1 MFKYIDAKK
10 SIITKT
16 DWIEEEDRL
25 LNWAENP
32 VFEKQ
37 PLHSIT
43 LTFIYLNADRTV
55 VGIAKNTIELEK
67 REQLSSILRRSVFF
81 DKVSSAK
88 NPILLFP
95 DPTKCDEI
103 GETPDDWLSKNYIYE
118 CASLFNLSLDYES
131 NSDFSNNKMNDI
143 VFNAEFAKIPNALI
157 LFHDQYELFV
167 IMREKIELKSILN
180 KKPKQG
186 VRKTKK
192 VRISDDLPRE
202 FLFSKST
209 PIESKRSTRKI

>member
-1 MFKYIDAKK
+1 MFNYFDAKK

-43 LTFIYLNADRTV
+43 LTFIYLNADRIV

-67 REQLSSILRRSVFF
+67 REQQSSILRRSVFF

-88 NPILLFP
+88 NPTSLFP
-95 DPTKCDEI
+95 NFDDVV
-103 GETPDDWLSKNYIYE
+103 ETPDDWLSKNYIYE
-118 CASLFNLSLDYES
+118 CASLFNLSLDYET
-131 NSDFSNNKMNDI
+131 NRDFSNNKMDDI
-143 VFNAEFAKIPNALI
+143 VFNAEYAKIPNALI

-167 IMREKIELKSILN
+167 IMREKVELKSILN

-186 VRKTKK
+186 ARKTKK
-192 VRISDDLPRE
+192 VRISEDLPRE
-202 FLFSKST
+202 ILFSKST

>member
-1 MFKYIDAKK
+1 MFNYFDAKK

-67 REQLSSILRRSVFF
+67 REQQSSILRRSVFF

-88 NPILLFP
+88 NPTSLFP
-95 DPTKCDEI
+95 NFDDVV
-103 GETPDDWLSKNYIYE
+103 ETTDDWLSKNYIYE
-118 CASLFNLSLDYES
+118 CASLFNLSLDYET
-131 NSDFSNNKMNDI
+131 NRDFSNNKMDDI
-143 VFNAEFAKIPNALI
+143 VFNAEYAKIPNALI

-167 IMREKIELKSILN
+167 IMREKVELKSILN
-180 KKPKQG
+180 KKPKQCA
-186 VRKTKK
+186 RKTKK
-192 VRISDDLPRE
+192 VRISEDLPRE

>member
-1 MFKYIDAKK
+1 MFNYIDAKK

-16 DWIEEEDRL
+16 DWIEEEDQL

-43 LTFIYLNADRTV
+43 LTFIYVNPDRTV

-67 REQLSSILRRSVFF
+67 REQQSSILRRSVFF

-88 NPILLFP
+88 NPALLFP
-95 DPTKCDEI
+95 DLTDE
-103 GETPDDWLSKNYIYE
+103 WLSKTYIYE

-143 VFNAEFAKIPNALI
+143 VFNTEYTKIPNALI

-180 KKPKQG
+180 KKPKSG
-186 VRKTKK
+186 RKTKK
-192 VRISDDLPRE
+192 VRISEESPKE
-202 FLFSKST
+202 FLFSN
-209 PIESKRSTRKI
+209 RSTRKV